1 MVRLLGFV
9 ALIALVAL
17 VLLWSSEH
25 FTPQVPAPE
34 KAAAPAPDV
43 QQVIPRPA
51 PAQEAPPPP
60 EVAVA
65 AADAAEAAPRP
76 APAAPDREA
85 PSPPVDAPAETPP
98 EPPAVVQAE
107 PPAGAGAG
115 GAREAAPAPAQE
127 PGPAATA
134 DDDGRQ
140 TEPATAQ
147 DAAPE
152 AVAQTEPSAETRT
165 GTREPAPA
173 TAREPGPAATAADDG
188 RQTEPAAQDA
198 TPEAVAAAEARSA
211 DPAVAQNTA
220 QPNGPAQDAAS
231 APSLAQRPASPS
243 GTAQSVPAA
252 RPNPASPA
260 PRAKTPASEASPTSA
275 SSPASG
281 SSPASASSPASEPA
295 PEPSPSPS
303 PESSTVAYAQQPAG
317 GDTAGSSSP
326 PAPASGDP
334 PPRPAAPTAAD
345 RAEAA
350 GARIEE
356 RLIAE
361 EEFVALE
368 QAQGRI
374 DERTDAQRRRQEEDG
389 WYGWGVLN
397 EYADPD
403 RAARLLGGVPVV
415 RAGGRFHTVRE
426 RAGQLRVRPIGNV
439 SAAYGA
445 VGLRAHDAA
454 LKRLV
459 RRAIASGLL
468 LGRESDHELLHLFP
482 RREAAHLGNKVV
494 KVFECHLRESGLRG
508 EAAERF
514 RKQAK
519 LRGAVVALRRAN
531 GGRLGVLL
539 PRYFRTGEG
548 RVPVA
553 APCREIDEESR
564 RAALAMAAPAA
575 SGGG

>member
-51 PAQEAPPPP
+51 PAQETPPPP

-65 AADAAEAAPRP
+65 TADAAEAAPRP

-85 PSPPVDAPAETPP
+85 PSPPVDAPAAETPP
-98 EPPAVVQAE
+98 EPPAEVQAE

-115 GAREAAPAPAQE
+115 GAREAVPATAREPAPAA
-127 PGPAATA
+127 PA

-140 TEPATAQ
+140 TEPA
-147 DAAPE
+147 
-152 AVAQTEPSAETRT
+152 V
-165 GTREPAPA
+165 
-173 TAREPGPAATAADDG
+173 
-188 RQTEPAAQDA
+188 QDA

-211 DPAVAQNTA
+211 DPADPAVAQNTA
-220 QPNGPAQDAAS
+220 QPNEPAQDAAS

-243 GTAQSVPAA
+243 GTVQQSAPAA
-252 RPNPASPA
+252 RSNPASPA

-275 SSPASG
+275 SPPASG

-295 PEPSPSPS
+295 PEPSPGPSPSPS
-303 PESSTVAYAQQPAG
+303 PESSTVAYAQPAG
-317 GDTAGSSSP
+317 GDTAGSSP
-326 PAPASGDP
+326 PRAPASGDP

-454 LKRLV
+454 LKRRV

-564 RAALAMAAPAA
+564 RAALAMAAPPA

>member
-9 ALIALVAL
+9 ALIALVAF

-25 FTPQVPAPE
+25 FAPPAPE
-34 KAAAPAPDV
+34 KAATPEI

-51 PAQEAPPPP
+51 PSRTPPPP
-60 EVAVA
+60 SEVA
-65 AADAAEAAPRP
+65 AADADGTGPQPASAP
-76 APAAPDREA
+76 PDREA
-85 PSPPVDAPAETPP
+85 PSPPADPPAAEAPAETRTTD
-98 EPPAVVQAE
+98 QAE
-107 PPAGAGAG
+107 ARIDAPAGTQAD
-115 GAREAAPAPAQE
+115 AREAP
-127 PGPAATA
+127 
-134 DDDGRQ
+134 
-140 TEPATAQ
+140 PATPRETM
-147 DAAPE
+147 AASTT
-152 AVAQTEPSAETRT
+152 AT
-165 GTREPAPA
+165 GGQR
-173 TAREPGPAATAADDG
+173 
-188 RQTEPAAQDA
+188 TEPAAAPDG
-198 TPEAVAAAEARSA
+198 TPEAVAATEVRAA
-211 DPAVAQNTA
+211 DPAVVQSTE
-220 QPNGPAQDAAS
+220 PPDEPAQDAAS
-231 APSLAQRPASPS
+231 APNPAQLPASPS
-243 GTAQSVPAA
+243 GTAQSTTAT
-252 RPNPASPA
+252 RSSPASPA
-260 PRAKTPASEASPTSA
+260 PRAETPASEAPPASA
-275 SSPASG
+275 PSPASG

-295 PEPSPSPS
+295 PASGPSPS
-303 PESSTVAYAQQPAG
+303 PESSTIAYAQPAG
-317 GDTAGSSSP
+317 ADTAGATSP
-326 PAPASGDP
+326 RASASGDP
-334 PPRPAAPTAAD
+334 APRPATPAAD
-345 RAEAA
+345 QSGAA

-361 EEFVALE
+361 EEFVVLE
-368 QAQGRI
+368 QAQGLI

-415 RAGGRFHTVRE
+415 RAGNRFHTVRE
-426 RAGQLRVRPIGNV
+426 RAGQIRVRPIANV

-454 LKRLV
+454 LRERV

-468 LGRESDHELLHLFP
+468 LGREADHELLHLFP

-494 KVFECHLRESGLRG
+494 KVFECHVRESGLRG

-564 RAALAMAAPAA
+564 RAALVMAAPPAAPAA
-575 SGGG
+575 PGGG

>member
-25 FTPQVPAPE
+25 FAPQAPAPE
-34 KAAAPAPDV
+34 KAAAPEV
-43 QQVIPRPA
+43 QQAVSRPA
-51 PAQEAPPPP
+51 SARTPPPPP

-65 AADAAEAAPRP
+65 AADAGGTGPRP
-76 APAAPDREA
+76 ASTPPDREA
-85 PSPPVDAPAETPP
+85 PSPPADPPEATAQAEAPAETPAVAQKT
-98 EPPAVVQAE
+98 PPAA
-107 PPAGAGAG
+107 
-115 GAREAAPAPAQE
+115 AQE
-127 PGPAATA
+127 TSPADMDATGGQQA
-134 DDDGRQ
+134 G
-140 TEPATAQ
+140 PATAQ
-147 DAAPE
+147 N
-152 AVAQTEPSAETRT
+152 AVQS
-165 GTREPAPA
+165 
-173 TAREPGPAATAADDG
+173 DD
-188 RQTEPAAQDA
+188 
-198 TPEAVAAAEARSA
+198 
-211 DPAVAQNTA
+211 
-220 QPNGPAQDAAS
+220 PAQDVVAS
-231 APSLAQRPASPS
+231 APDPAQRPASPS
-243 GTAQSVPAA
+243 GTTQSTTAT
-252 RPNPASPA
+252 RSSPASPA
-260 PRAKTPASEASPTSA
+260 PRAETPASEAPPASA
-275 SSPASG
+275 PSPAPG
-281 SSPASASSPASEPA
+281 SSPASASSPVSAPA
-295 PEPSPSPS
+295 PASGSSPS
-303 PESSTVAYAQQPAG
+303 PESSTIAYAQPAG
-317 GDTAGSSSP
+317 PDTAGIPSP
-326 PAPASGDP
+326 RASASGDP
-334 PPRPAAPTAAD
+334 APRPAPPAAD
-345 RAEAA
+345 QSGGAE
-350 GARIEE
+350 ARIEE

-368 QAQGRI
+368 QAQGLI

-415 RAGGRFHTVRE
+415 RAGDRFHTVRE
-426 RAGQLRVRPIGNV
+426 RAGQIRVRPIANV

-454 LKRLV
+454 LRQRV

-468 LGRESDHELLHLFP
+468 LGREADHELLHLFP

-494 KVFECHLRESGLRG
+494 KVFECHVRESGLRG
-508 EAAERF
+508 EAVERF

-564 RAALAMAAPAA
+564 RAALAMAAPPAA
-575 SGGG
+575 PAAPGGG